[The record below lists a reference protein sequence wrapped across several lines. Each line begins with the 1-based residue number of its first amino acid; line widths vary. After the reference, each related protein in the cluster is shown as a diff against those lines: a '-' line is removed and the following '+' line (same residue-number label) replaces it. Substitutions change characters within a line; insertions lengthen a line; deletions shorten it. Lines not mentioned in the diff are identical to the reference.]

1 MSYPFVWDFT
11 SSLWK
16 VAGFWSDLMHAYQ
29 RTVKK
34 ICLYIRYLLCLFWAV
49 KSNLTYLFTEWDRS
63 IPQWI
68 TQRSLGILP
77 KSTGRSSNWKC
88 IYVCIMHIN
97 FWGDCL
103 LFQGYKSYSRNHL
116 APLSVPYTK
125 RQNYSWAPCA
135 LNQHCFCLK

>member
-103 LFQGYKSYSRNHL
+103 LFQGYKVIQGIILLPCLYHM
-116 APLSVPYTK
+116 
-125 RQNYSWAPCA
+125 QNVKITVEHPVLWTNIVFA
-135 LNQHCFCLK
+135 